1 MNFKKRPLGI
11 WIITAFY
18 FYSVY
23 IVLRSYWLINMGLIP
38 MNEVQRSYLASVS
51 ATNWF
56 IPIITGILTLA
67 AAVSLF
73 LLRRI
78 SLMLFV
84 ISFGLSLFATL
95 FEALTTN
102 WVKAMASTGNGGGLI
117 GVAVG
122 WIIQISILLY
132 INNLIKKKILK

>member
-18 FYSVY
+18 FLSAYTL
-23 IVLRSYWLINMGLIP
+23 LRSYLLISNGLVP
-38 MNEVQRSYLASVS
+38 MNDAQRSYFSSIS
-51 ATNWF
+51 AVNWV
-56 IPIITGILTLA
+56 IPIISGIVVLVA
-67 AAVSLF
+67 AASLF
-73 LLRRI
+73 LLRRV
-78 SLMLFV
+78 SLTLFV
-84 ISFGLSLFATL
+84 IGFCLSLLSTL

-122 WIIQISILLY
+122 WIIQIIVLLY
-132 INNLIKKKILK
+132 INNLVKKKILT